1 MSTGHQGDS
10 TAERSKALTLADIAR
25 IAGVSRSAASRALDR
40 ETPAGSASAQRVRD
54 VAQELGYVPNT
65 WAANLRKQ
73 RTGAIGVVVP
83 RLTDTVMA
91 MLYEALV
98 EECSVRG
105 YRAVVV
111 TTGDDPRTELEL
123 GRSLVTQ
130 RVDGLI
136 LTTARTDGTDPLL
149 VELQGQKVRY
159 ALALRTDGIG
169 PAAVTDDFV
178 GGMLA
183 TEHLLAAGHRRIAFV
198 GGPGYASSSQQRE
211 AGFRAAMERAGI
223 PVAPELVFSTNFS
236 MAAGADIASR
246 ILALAEPPTAVF
258 TANDS
263 LAVGLVAVAQRA
275 GLVLPADLSV
285 MGYNDTPIASALAV
299 PLTTVS
305 VPFREIARD
314 AMDLVLAD
322 PAEVRGVERRSTPTL
337 VERESVTA
345 PNA

>member
-1 MSTGHQGDS
+1 MTPGE
-10 TAERSKALTLADIAR
+10 TPKALTLADIAR

-40 ETPAGSASAQRVRD
+40 DSPAASASAQRVRE
-54 VAQELGYVPNT
+54 VARELGYVPNS

-98 EECSVRG
+98 EECRARG

-111 TTGDDPRTELEL
+111 TTGDDPRMELEL

-149 VELQGQKVRY
+149 VELQRQRVRY
-159 ALALRTDGIG
+159 ALALRSDGTG
-169 PAAVTDDFV
+169 PAAVTDDV
-178 GGMLA
+178 AGGMLA
-183 TEHLLAAGHRRIAFV
+183 TEHLIRAGHRRIAFV
-198 GGPGYASSSQQRE
+198 GGPTYASSSQHRE
-211 AGFRAAMERAGI
+211 EGFRAAMAAANL
-223 PVAPELVFSTNFS
+223 PVAPELVFSSNFS
-236 MAAGADIASR
+236 MEAGADVARR

-275 GLVLPADLSV
+275 GLALPGDLSV
-285 MGYNDTPIASALAV
+285 VGYNDTPIASALAV
-299 PLTTVS
+299 PLTTIS

-322 PAEVRGVERRSTPTL
+322 PADVAGEVRTSAPTL
-337 VERESVTA
+337 IERESVTSPHA
-345 PNA
+345 